1 MYNWQAMKALTR
13 EQIREIDRAAIEDY
27 GIPGVVLMENAG
39 RNAARLIVD
48 YFQTWHNPKEPQAEP
63 VPVLSGAC
71 ANPSQPA
78 VCIFCGSGN
87 NGGDGFV
94 IARHLCIAEFQ
105 VEIVLLADPDK
116 LAPDASVNYNIVRK
130 MGIPIQNFSPDQAQ
144 ALIAKADV
152 IIDALLG
159 TGFAGQVRPPMDRA
173 VELIN
178 IADHALKVAIDVPSG
193 LDCNS
198 GKPAAATVKADLTIT
213 FVAPKVG
220 FASAAEYTGKVLVA
234 DIGAPLPARDPGD

>member
-1 MYNWQAMKALTR
+1 MKALTR
-13 EQIREIDRAAIEDY
+13 EQIREVDRAAIEDY

-39 RNAARLIVD
+39 RNAAHLIAD
-48 YFQTWHNPKEPQAEP
+48 FFQTWHNPKEPQAEP
-63 VPVLSGAC
+63 VPMSSGAC
-71 ANPSQPA
+71 ARPRQTV
-78 VCIFCGSGN
+78 VCIFCGPGN

-94 IARHLCIAEFQ
+94 IARHLCNAGFG
-105 VEIVLLADPDK
+105 VEIVLLADPQR
-116 LAPDASVNYNIVRK
+116 LAPDARINYDIARK
-130 MGIPIQNFSPDQAQ
+130 MGIPIQRFSADQAEARVGQ
-144 ALIAKADV
+144 AHV
-152 IIDALLG
+152 VIDALLG

-178 IADHALKVAIDVPSG
+178 TADHALTVAVDVPSG

-198 GKPAAATVKADLTIT
+198 GRPAAATVRADLTVT

-234 DIGAPLPARDPGD
+234 DIGAPLTPATTTTPET

>member
-1 MYNWQAMKALTR
+1 MKSLTR
-13 EQIREIDRAAIEDY
+13 EQIREIDRAAIEDF

-39 RNAARLIVD
+39 RNAARLIAD
-48 YFQTWHNPKEPQAEP
+48 HFQTWRRTKEPQAEP
-63 VPVLSGAC
+63 VPISSGAC
-71 ANPSQPA
+71 ANPRKPT
-78 VCIFCGSGN
+78 VCIFCGPGN

-94 IARHLCIAEFQ
+94 IARHLCIAGFH
-105 VEIVLLADPDK
+105 VEIVLLADPER
-116 LAPDASVNYNIVRK
+116 LAPDAKVNHDIARK

-152 IIDALLG
+152 VIDALLG

-178 IADHALKVAIDVPSG
+178 IADQALKVAIDVPSG